1 MKKFNFRIILG
12 FLFVLTIITVASA
25 QTRYVSDSL
34 IITVRERPDNSST
47 HIKNI
52 TTDTAMETL
61 EESGDYLKVQLGDGT
76 EGYVKTRYTTTDT
89 PKPTIISNLKRA
101 NSRLQKQYEELTS
114 SLNEQESDS
123 VARLKQLQTDLQK
136 LQKER
141 SEQSATISR
150 LNSEL
155 DTLNKEYTSL
165 KESADNVVQIISQS
179 DTLRAD
185 NERLQIEFE
194 AMQNENAMLLRTAVI
209 KWVLTGAGILF
220 IGWIMGKVSRKKR
233 R

>member
-1 MKKFNFRIILG
+1 MKTFYCRILLG
-12 FLFVLTIITVASA
+12 FLFVLTITTVAHA
-25 QTRYVSDSL
+25 ETRYVGDFL
-34 IITVRERPDNSST
+34 VITVRELPDDTST

-52 TTDTAMETL
+52 TTDTAMEKL
-61 EESGDYLKVQLGDGT
+61 EESGDYLRVRLEDGI

-89 PKPTIISNLKRA
+89 PKPTVIANLKRA
-101 NSRLQKQYEELTS
+101 NSRLQKQYDELSS
-114 SLNEQESDS
+114 SLNEQES
-123 VARLKQLQTDLQK
+123 AGLKRQKQLQSDLQN

-141 SEQSATISR
+141 AEQSATNSR
-150 LNSEL
+150 LKTEL
-155 DTLNKEYTSL
+155 DNVNKQYTTL

-194 AMQNENAMLLRTAVI
+194 VMQNENAMLLRTAVI

>member
-76 EGYVKTRYTTTDT
+76 EGMSKPATRQ
-89 PKPTIISNLKRA
+89 PTRR
-101 NSRLQKQYEELTS
+101 SRP
-114 SLNEQESDS
+114 
-123 VARLKQLQTDLQK
+123 
-136 LQKER
+136 
-141 SEQSATISR
+141 
-150 LNSEL
+150 
-155 DTLNKEYTSL
+155 
-165 KESADNVVQIISQS
+165 
-179 DTLRAD
+179 
-185 NERLQIEFE
+185 
-194 AMQNENAMLLRTAVI
+194 
-209 KWVLTGAGILF
+209 
-220 IGWIMGKVSRKKR
+220 
-233 R
+233 

>member
-1 MKKFNFRIILG
+1 M
-12 FLFVLTIITVASA
+12 
-25 QTRYVSDSL
+25 
-34 IITVRERPDNSST
+34 
-47 HIKNI
+47 
-52 TTDTAMETL
+52 
-61 EESGDYLKVQLGDGT
+61 
-76 EGYVKTRYTTTDT
+76 
-89 PKPTIISNLKRA
+89 
-101 NSRLQKQYEELTS
+101 
-114 SLNEQESDS
+114 
-123 VARLKQLQTDLQK
+123 ARLKQLQTDLQK

>member
-1 MKKFNFRIILG
+1 MKTFNFRIILG

-25 QTRYVSDSL
+25 ETRYVSDSL
-34 IITVRERPDNSST
+34 IITVRERPDDSST

-52 TTDTAMETL
+52 NTDTAMETL

-89 PKPTIISNLKRA
+89 PKPILIANLKRA

-141 SEQSATISR
+141 SEQSATIIR
-150 LNSEL
+150 LKSEL
-155 DTLNKEYTSL
+155 DNLNKEYTNL